1 MGMAVCGNN
10 PSSKTG
16 EYFEAAGLLWLPLAQ
31 ISQHFAPE
39 VCAACKYWD
48 SNDGDGLDADGARR
62 LAVALEQALVAGQ
75 IDAYLAERAQ
85 YLATLPNE
93 VCQLCGGT
101 GVRRDAL
108 GIEDKQPERVI
119 DQPGHPRHGETGWC
133 NGCDGRG
140 WNENWTDEDGGNTDR
155 ETVTRWIAFLKDC
168 GGFSIN

>member
-62 LAVALEQALVAGQ
+62 LAVAL
-75 IDAYLAERAQ
+75 
-85 YLATLPNE
+85 
-93 VCQLCGGT
+93 
-101 GVRRDAL
+101 
-108 GIEDKQPERVI
+108 
-119 DQPGHPRHGETGWC
+119 
-133 NGCDGRG
+133 
-140 WNENWTDEDGGNTDR
+140 
-155 ETVTRWIAFLKDC
+155 
-168 GGFSIN
+168 